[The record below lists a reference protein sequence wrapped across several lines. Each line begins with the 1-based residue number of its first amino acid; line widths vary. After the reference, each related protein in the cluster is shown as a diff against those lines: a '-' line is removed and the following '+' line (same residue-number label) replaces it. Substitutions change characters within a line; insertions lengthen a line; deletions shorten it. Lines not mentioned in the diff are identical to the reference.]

1 MQKASD
7 LTAAD
12 LRKNQLFKIPPYVDY
27 VKLCHDVEIKTW
39 KDMLKFIDMD
49 VSITCLL
56 LNTALNEVPT
66 AG

>member
-66 AG
+66 AR